1 RPNAE
6 AIIMDILLSL
16 PVLSYFF
23 APSMTSW
30 STSLNLLFFYM
41 TWTTL
46 VLSHSPLRIELVG
59 MLAIRIALFLV
70 PSLVSLLFD
79 TLIPSLAESIKF
91 EGASS
96 LPPRDASQLART
108 LGLVLVNLA
117 LETSVQ
123 AGISTSFAL
132 LTKSPLLQTSTTL
145 PLPWAIIKHAGAML
159 AAREVLTYLIHR
171 YVLHNRK
178 DGGRVARWHG
188 TYGAHARSGGA
199 APYSLLLCAD
209 HPVSFLL
216 HRFVPL
222 YLPALVLRPHL
233 LTFLLVAALATAEE
247 TLAMSGYS
255 VVPGIL
261 MGGIARRTAVH
272 CCCGGPGG
280 GRQQG
285 NFGAWGLLDWVC
297 GTSIGKDVMADVR
310 DEAEKHRVKE
320 RGEKA
325 ASDGV
330 GMIQDRKLRTQAL
343 TSLQNFLSS
352 RRSTNALGPVE
363 VLKLWKG
370 LYYALWMCDRA
381 IPQQN
386 LCNDLAG
393 LMHQLPRESVIP
405 WLRGFWATM
414 AREWTSIDVLRMEKF
429 LLLVRRVLGASFSW
443 MKREQEGD
451 NGGKKR
457 KKTSA
462 EGRWHQD
469 RVDDVLTLLREWP
482 FSTAEEIEAREA
494 LVAKGEHRDLVP
506 PTVAAGL
513 RIHVLDIWVDEAEK
527 IGLVDAEDDE
537 EAPKILERINALV
550 EALHKE
556 TETTSVKVR
565 ANEALKDDRLPWN
578 KGIVDAGADD
588 QDGGGSWDGFD
599 D

>member
-1 RPNAE
+1 
-6 AIIMDILLSL
+6 MDILLSL
-16 PVLSYFF
+16 PILSYFF

-59 MLAIRIALFLV
+59 MLAIRVVLFLV
-70 PSLVSLLFD
+70 PSLISLLFD

-96 LPPRDASQLART
+96 LPPRDASQLSRT

-123 AGISTSFAL
+123 AGVSTSYAL

-145 PLPWAIIKHAGAML
+145 PLPWAIIKHVGAML

-171 YVLHNRK
+171 HVLHNRK
-178 DGGRVARWHG
+178 EGGRVARWHG
-188 TYGAHARSGGA
+188 SYGAHARGSGA

-209 HPVSFLL
+209 HPVPFLL

-272 CCCGGPGG
+272 CCCSSSNGSGAAA
-280 GRQQG
+280 RQQG
-285 NFGAWGLLDWVC
+285 NFGAWGLLDWMC
-297 GTSIGKDVMADVR
+297 GTSIGKDVVADVR

-330 GMIQDRKLRTQAL
+330 GMVQSGIDGLRRSQRNRK
-343 TSLQNFLSS
+343 S
-352 RRSTNALGPVE
+352 RR
-363 VLKLWKG
+363 
-370 LYYALWMCDRA
+370 
-381 IPQQN
+381 
-386 LCNDLAG
+386 
-393 LMHQLPRESVIP
+393 
-405 WLRGFWATM
+405 
-414 AREWTSIDVLRMEKF
+414 
-429 LLLVRRVLGASFSW
+429 
-443 MKREQEGD
+443 
-451 NGGKKR
+451 
-457 KKTSA
+457 
-462 EGRWHQD
+462 
-469 RVDDVLTLLREWP
+469 VD
-482 FSTAEEIEAREA
+482 
-494 LVAKGEHRDLVP
+494 
-506 PTVAAGL
+506 
-513 RIHVLDIWVDEAEK
+513 
-527 IGLVDAEDDE
+527 
-537 EAPKILERINALV
+537 
-550 EALHKE
+550 
-556 TETTSVKVR
+556 
-565 ANEALKDDRLPWN
+565 
-578 KGIVDAGADD
+578 
-588 QDGGGSWDGFD
+588 
-599 D
+599 

>member
-1 RPNAE
+1 MKFDAPRDTKKSPTPPLAKKKFPRSLGEFGPQRQVLDPSPN
-6 AIIMDILLSL
+6 
-16 PVLSYFF
+16 
-23 APSMTSW
+23 PSTLALHEQHSIFKMASPDQNMPFIR
-30 STSLNLLFFYM
+30 NL
-41 TWTTL
+41 
-46 VLSHSPLRIELVG
+46 
-59 MLAIRIALFLV
+59 
-70 PSLVSLLFD
+70 
-79 TLIPSLAESIKF
+79 
-91 EGASS
+91 ASS
-96 LPPRDASQLART
+96 
-108 LGLVLVNLA
+108 
-117 LETSVQ
+117 
-123 AGISTSFAL
+123 
-132 LTKSPLLQTSTTL
+132 
-145 PLPWAIIKHAGAML
+145 
-159 AAREVLTYLIHR
+159 
-171 YVLHNRK
+171 
-178 DGGRVARWHG
+178 
-188 TYGAHARSGGA
+188 
-199 APYSLLLCAD
+199 
-209 HPVSFLL
+209 
-216 HRFVPL
+216 
-222 YLPALVLRPHL
+222 
-233 LTFLLVAALATAEE
+233 
-247 TLAMSGYS
+247 
-255 VVPGIL
+255 
-261 MGGIARRTAVH
+261 
-272 CCCGGPGG
+272 
-280 GRQQG
+280 
-285 NFGAWGLLDWVC
+285 
-297 GTSIGKDVMADVR
+297 
-310 DEAEKHRVKE
+310 
-320 RGEKA
+320 
-325 ASDGV
+325 
-330 GMIQDRKLRTQAL
+330 DRKLRTQAL

-363 VLKLWKG
+363 ILKLWKG

-414 AREWTSIDVLRMEKF
+414 AREWASIDVLRMEKF

-457 KKTSA
+457 KKTPSA

-469 RVDDVLTLLREWP
+469 RVDDVLALLQEWP

-513 RIHVLDIWVDEAEK
+513 RIHTLDIWVDEAEK
-527 IGLVDAEDDE
+527 VGLVDAEDDQ

-578 KGIVDAGADD
+578 KGMVDADADD

>member
-1 RPNAE
+1 
-6 AIIMDILLSL
+6 
-16 PVLSYFF
+16 
-23 APSMTSW
+23 MTSW

-59 MLAIRIALFLV
+59 MLAIRVALFLV

-91 EGASS
+91 EGVSS

-123 AGISTSFAL
+123 AGVSTSYTL

-145 PLPWAIIKHAGAML
+145 PLPWAIIKHVGAML

-171 YVLHNRK
+171 HVLHNRK

-272 CCCGGPGG
+272 CCCSGGA
-280 GRQQG
+280 RQQG
-285 NFGAWGLLDWVC
+285 NFGAWGLLDWMC

-330 GMIQDRKLRTQAL
+330 GMIQGGIDGLRRSQRNRK
-343 TSLQNFLSS
+343 S
-352 RRSTNALGPVE
+352 RR
-363 VLKLWKG
+363 
-370 LYYALWMCDRA
+370 
-381 IPQQN
+381 
-386 LCNDLAG
+386 
-393 LMHQLPRESVIP
+393 
-405 WLRGFWATM
+405 
-414 AREWTSIDVLRMEKF
+414 
-429 LLLVRRVLGASFSW
+429 
-443 MKREQEGD
+443 
-451 NGGKKR
+451 
-457 KKTSA
+457 
-462 EGRWHQD
+462 
-469 RVDDVLTLLREWP
+469 VD
-482 FSTAEEIEAREA
+482 
-494 LVAKGEHRDLVP
+494 
-506 PTVAAGL
+506 
-513 RIHVLDIWVDEAEK
+513 
-527 IGLVDAEDDE
+527 
-537 EAPKILERINALV
+537 
-550 EALHKE
+550 
-556 TETTSVKVR
+556 
-565 ANEALKDDRLPWN
+565 
-578 KGIVDAGADD
+578 
-588 QDGGGSWDGFD
+588 
-599 D
+599 